1 SDMSANVQAK
11 VLRVLEEQR
20 FEPVGSN
27 TPINV
32 DVRVVAAT
40 NKRLNEE
47 IEKGTFRSD
56 LFFRLNVIPFE
67 VPPLRER
74 VEDVPLLID
83 HFNRRFA
90 VDNGRPPKQFSEDAL
105 SRLQGYP
112 WPGNVRE
119 LRNLVERVVIMK
131 RETV

>member
-1 SDMSANVQAK
+1 TWCLDEVSDMSAKVQAK

-32 DVRVVAAT
+32 DVRIIAAT
-40 NKRLNEE
+40 NKRLDEE
-47 IEKGTFRSD
+47 IEKGSFRAD

-74 VEDVPLLID
+74 MEDVPLLID
-83 HFNRRFA
+83 HFNDRFA
-90 VDNGRPPKQFSEDAL
+90 KA
-105 SRLQGYP
+105 Y
-112 WPGNVRE
+112 
-119 LRNLVERVVIMK
+119 
-131 RETV
+131 